1 MATRTLQ
8 SLNLMKNVMVFS
20 RLILL
25 RQLLIITRLPVI
37 QGVKELADM
46 GLVPEGAYRN
56 QAAYKKFVD
65 VNSENINRS
74 NIDLLYD
81 AQTSGGLLLAVS
93 PEKSDALLTHI
104 RQQNFEHAIIIGEF
118 KTGTGRIKIF

>member
-1 MATRTLQ
+1 M
-8 SLNLMKNVMVFS
+8 NLMKNVMVFS